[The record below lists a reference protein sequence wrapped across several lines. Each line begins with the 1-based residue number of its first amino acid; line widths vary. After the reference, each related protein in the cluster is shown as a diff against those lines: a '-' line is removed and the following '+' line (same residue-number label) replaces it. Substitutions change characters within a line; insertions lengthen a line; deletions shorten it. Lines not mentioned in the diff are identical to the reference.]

1 MSSVPGTSR
10 IQSPEEVKAWHAGQI
25 WQPPSKMQLL
35 FDSAFRRL
43 CIAFS
48 ALTIFLIVLLVVEI
62 GAKAIPAFREH
73 GLSFLWGRTWD
84 PNKEVFGILPE
95 IWGTLYT
102 SLLALFFGSL
112 YGVAA
117 AIFLSEGYMS
127 EAIFKILKMFGV
139 QFHPF
144 WGKLPERFELL
155 LKNLIELL
163 AAVPSVVYGL
173 WGLFVLIPLIRPMCN
188 WLHAQFGWF
197 PLFSTDLSGPGI
209 LPAVIVL
216 SIMILPTITAISRD
230 ALASVPPKLRM
241 AAYGLG
247 ATRWETILGVLL
259 PTASRGIFGGIVL
272 AFGRALGETMAL
284 AMLVGN
290 ANRLTVSLFSP
301 ANTLAALLA
310 NSFPEAGAR
319 EIPVLMYAALVLL
332 AITLVVNMFGALV
345 LERATSKAEAK

>member
-1 MSSVPGTSR
+1 MASVPDITR
-10 IQSPEEVKAWHAGQI
+10 AHEEVAAWHPGQI
-25 WQPPSKMQLL
+25 WNPPSSAQKWTDRVFRQLCVV
-35 FDSAFRRL
+35 FAASV
-43 CIAFS
+43 
-48 ALTIFLIVLLVVEI
+48 IVLIAILVLEI
-62 GAKAIPAFREH
+62 GVQAIPAFREY
-73 GLSFLWGRTWD
+73 GVGFLYRATWD
-84 PNKEVFGILPE
+84 PNKANYGILPE

-102 SLLALFFGSL
+102 SLLALGVGTLF
-112 YGVAA
+112 GVAA
-117 AIFLSEGYMS
+117 AIFLSEGYLG
-127 EAIFKILKMFGV
+127 EAVFRLLKV
-139 QFHPF
+139 LHLDFHPI
-144 WGKLPERFELL
+144 WGKLPSRIETI
-155 LKNLIELL
+155 LKTLIELL

-173 WGLFVLIPLIRPMCN
+173 WGLFVVIPLIRPLCN
-188 WLHAQFGWF
+188 WLHSQFGWF

-209 LPAVIVL
+209 LPAVLVL

-230 ALASVPPKLRM
+230 ALVSVPPKLRM

-310 NSFPEAGAR
+310 NSFPEAGAK

-332 AITLVVNMFGALV
+332 AITLVVNLFGALV
-345 LERATSKAEAK
+345 LERASVDTR

>member
-1 MSSVPGTSR
+1 MASLPDTSR
-10 IQSPEEVKAWHAGQI
+10 IQGPEEVKAWHAGQI
-25 WQPPSKMQLL
+25 WQPPSKGQRWVDFL
-35 FDSAFRRL
+35 FRRL
-43 CIAFS
+43 C
-48 ALTIFLIVLLVVEI
+48 FLFAATTVVLILLLVVEI
-62 GAKAIPAFREH
+62 GVKAIPAFREH
-73 GLSFLWGRTWD
+73 GLDFLYSKTWD
-84 PNKEVFGILPE
+84 LNRQVYGILPE

-102 SLLALFFGSL
+102 SLLALFFGTL
-112 YGVAA
+112 FGVAA
-117 AIFLSEGYMS
+117 AIFLSEGYTS
-127 EAIFKILKMFGV
+127 EGVFRILKMFDV

-144 WGKLPERFELL
+144 WGKLPERMELL

-173 WGLFVLIPLIRPMCN
+173 WGLFVVIPLIRPACN
-188 WLHAQFGWF
+188 WLHNQFGWF

-209 LPAVIVL
+209 LPAVLVL

-230 ALASVPPKLRM
+230 ALVSVPPKLRM

-332 AITLVVNMFGALV
+332 AITLVVNIFGALV
-345 LERATSKAEAK
+345 LERATAKAEAK